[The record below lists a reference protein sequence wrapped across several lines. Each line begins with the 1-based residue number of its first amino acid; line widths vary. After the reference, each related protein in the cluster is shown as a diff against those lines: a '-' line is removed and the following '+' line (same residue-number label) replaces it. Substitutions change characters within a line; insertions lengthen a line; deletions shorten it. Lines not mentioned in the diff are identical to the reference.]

1 MRLRYFPVNAAWAF
15 VFGDDLKT
23 ARPTSMGDYGTFFRN
38 RKDAIE
44 AARLQGLQVGKSGAV
59 SVKKNPL
66 TRSHLTKVRKV
77 ARIRTSRRRNVGLG
91 TKIRRRIRRMRG
103 RMNYPRGRK

>member
-66 TRSHLTKVRKV
+66 TRTHLTKVRKV
-77 ARIRTSRRRNVGLG
+77 ARIRTNRRRRNAVSYRAHNPRRKRHH
-91 TKIRRRIRRMRG
+91 TRRRKR
-103 RMNYPRGRK
+103 